1 MKVLVT
7 GGGGF
12 LGGAIVRAL
21 RARGDQVVAMQRG
34 DYPELKALGV
44 EVFRGDL
51 GDLALLRQAGKGC
64 DLALHVAGKTGVWGD
79 YREFHHCNVTVTRN
93 VIETCLENGIERLV
107 HTSTPSVV
115 FAGRDEDPIDES
127 APYPARFLNHYQAT
141 KAEAERRV
149 LTANGERLATLA
161 LRPHLIWGPGDP
173 HLIRRVVE
181 RSRSGKL
188 RLVKTD
194 RKVDTTYIDNA
205 VHAHLLAGAALRPGA
220 PCAGKVYFI
229 SDGAPQPLYITI
241 NEILAAHGLP
251 PVRDFISPAL
261 AYLAGSVFE
270 LAYGLF
276 KIKREPLLTRFVARQ
291 LSCAH
296 WYDLGAA
303 RRDLG
308 YQPVVGHQEAL
319 ARLRQAV
326 A

>member
-1 MKVLVT
+1 MKILVT

-12 LGGAIVRAL
+12 LGGALVRAL

-34 DYPELKALGV
+34 DYPGLMALGV

-51 GDLALLRQAGKGC
+51 CNRDLLRHASNGC
-64 DLALHVAGKTGVWGD
+64 DLVLHVAGKTGVWGD
-79 YREFHHCNVTVTRN
+79 YREYHHCNVAATRN
-93 VIETCLENGIERLV
+93 VIEACLENGIERLV

-115 FAGRDEDPIDES
+115 FAGRDEDPADES

-141 KAEAERRV
+141 KAEAERLV
-149 LTANGERLATLA
+149 LAANSSRLATLA

-181 RSRSGKL
+181 RARSGKL
-188 RLVKTD
+188 RLVKTNK
-194 RKVDTTYIDNA
+194 KVDVTYIDNA
-205 VHAHLLAGAALRPGA
+205 VRAHLLAGAALRPGA

-229 SDGAPQPLYITI
+229 SDGAPQPLYIII

-251 PVRDFISPAL
+251 PVRNFISPEL
-261 AYLAGSVFE
+261 AYLAGSIFE
-270 LAYGLF
+270 LAYRLIR
-276 KIKREPLLTRFVARQ
+276 IKREPLLTRFVARQ

-296 WYDLGAA
+296 WYDLRAA
-303 RRDLG
+303 QRDLG
-308 YQPVVGHQEAL
+308 YQPLISHQEAL

>member
-34 DYPELKALGV
+34 DYPGLQALGV
-44 EVFRGDL
+44 EVIRGDL
-51 GDLALLRQAGKGC
+51 GDRALLRQAGKGC

-79 YREFHHCNVTVTRN
+79 YREFHHCNVTATRN
-93 VIETCLENGIERLV
+93 VIETCLENGIGRLV

-141 KAEAERRV
+141 KAEAERLV
-149 LTANGERLATLA
+149 LAANGERLATLA

-181 RSRSGKL
+181 RARSGKL

-194 RKVDTTYIDNA
+194 KKVDTTFIDNA
-205 VHAHLLAGAALRPGA
+205 VHAHLLAGDALRPGA

-229 SDGAPQPLYITI
+229 SDGAPQPLYLTI

-251 PVRDFISPAL
+251 PVRNFISPAL

-270 LAYGLF
+270 LAYRLLG
-276 KIKREPLLTRFVARQ
+276 IEREPLLTRFVARQ